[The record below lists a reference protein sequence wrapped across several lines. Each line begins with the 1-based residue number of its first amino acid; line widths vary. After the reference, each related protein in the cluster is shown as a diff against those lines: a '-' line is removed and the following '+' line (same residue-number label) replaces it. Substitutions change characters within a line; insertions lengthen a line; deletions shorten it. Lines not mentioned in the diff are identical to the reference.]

1 MPSAQ
6 GSASRLASNSAARE
20 KTLMSAHCAASSAS
34 AGTGS
39 ARAANARRTGHKA
52 AKTGSKAARS
62 PSARRHIS
70 RCSAARA
77 PRSTSAPER
86 TPRAVLAA
94 RRDRAT
100 ARRRRPCPYRG
111 RCQGERQKRPDH
123 PAPHLA
129 SYAGCSLAASTGIGG
144 RATDRDTL
152 PSSLCRRFK
161 GCARGRGPM
170 RLVLATFLLAA
181 PAFAGRPFTPEELLA
196 TRRLDDPQ
204 VSPDGKQVAFTVRQK
219 SLELNRD
226 VKDVWLQPLAG
237 GPARQWTEWKDG
249 KRTHV
254 FVQPAQGG
262 PARDVTP
269 GDSDWPTFRVGGG
282 DDMAFTP
289 DGAEVIVSAKPAQR
303 EAWSTNGDLWTIPV
317 QGGAPRNLT
326 PGNPGDDASPKPSP
340 DERWLAWLAQ
350 ARNGYESDQWK
361 LMLMDRRTG
370 KASVIGDFGDDVGP
384 FSWQRDSSGLVA
396 AVQRHGRTYLNTVSL
411 EGRVARYAESPASSD
426 FALAADGSVV
436 FVQSGMVRPPELS
449 HLAPGG
455 RPKRLTAFSQEQ
467 YAGIDMPADPQDLWI
482 EAKDGAKVH
491 SWIVRPPGGKRAPL
505 LLLIHGGPQG
515 TWEDEWGMR
524 WNEAAFAARGYVV
537 LAVDPR
543 GSTGY
548 GRAFEEQ
555 ISGDWGGLAYDDL
568 MRSVDAAEKLPYV
581 LPGRTCAAGAS
592 FGGYLIE

>member
-1 MPSAQ
+1 
-6 GSASRLASNSAARE
+6 
-20 KTLMSAHCAASSAS
+20 
-34 AGTGS
+34 
-39 ARAANARRTGHKA
+39 
-52 AKTGSKAARS
+52 
-62 PSARRHIS
+62 
-70 RCSAARA
+70 
-77 PRSTSAPER
+77 
-86 TPRAVLAA
+86 
-94 RRDRAT
+94 
-100 ARRRRPCPYRG
+100 
-111 RCQGERQKRPDH
+111 
-123 PAPHLA
+123 
-129 SYAGCSLAASTGIGG
+129 
-144 RATDRDTL
+144 
-152 PSSLCRRFK
+152 
-161 GCARGRGPM
+161 M

-237 GPARQWTEWKDG
+237 GPARQFTRDGRSEHPRWSPDGKELLVVSQRAGQEQPQLWLYDLASGGDPRQVTSLFFGADAGVWSPDGRWIAYTSEVYPGCAGDTAAVDACNRKRFEERKASKIEARIVDHLFARHWTEWKDG

-282 DDMAFTP
+282 DDIAFTP

-340 DERWLAWLAQ
+340 DGRWLAWLAQ

-361 LMLMDRRTG
+361 LMRMDRRTG

-455 RPKRLTAFSQEQ
+455 RPKRLTAFNQEQ

-548 GRAFEEQ
+548 GRAFEE
-555 ISGDWGGLAYDDL
+555 
-568 MRSVDAAEKLPYV
+568 
-581 LPGRTCAAGAS
+581 
-592 FGGYLIE
+592 